1 MTKRI
6 IAILIASAVALASA
20 AGLRAQNVAPADI
33 HLPNQEEVNQQIFDK
48 VYSAV
53 KADADRPMPELVVKI
68 ARQFLGTQYIW
79 ASLETEPEQLQVYL
93 DKTDCILFV
102 ELSTCFALTVK
113 GYEIV
118 QAGDGQN
125 FCLRSEPS
133 VRKAEPTYQTL
144 CNNIR
149 NMRYRLGVVD
159 DYTSR
164 IHYTSEWILQNQ
176 TNGIVEEFSKEIG
189 EQFDQP
195 FFYMSTHT
203 DTYVQLKNNPDRQ
216 ARIKSMEEHIAAQ
229 TPFFYVSQANLRK
242 PEVISQI
249 HSGDIIAFISP
260 RDGLD
265 LAHVAIAC
273 ADEKGEMHFIHAS
286 YGKKKVVF
294 EAESLADYATN
305 GIRVCRYNPAL

>member
-1 MTKRI
+1 MKKI
-6 IAILIASAVALASA
+6 IALLFAIALTLSIIS
-20 AGLRAQNVAPADI
+20 GLFAQNVAPKDI
-33 HLPNQEEVNQQIFDK
+33 HLPNQEEVNRQIFDK

-53 KADADRPMPELVVKI
+53 KDDASLPMPELVVKI
-68 ARQFLGTQYIW
+68 AKQFLGTQYIW

-102 ELSTCFALTVK
+102 ELSSCFALTVK

-118 QAGDGQN
+118 QAGDGEH
-125 FCLRSEPS
+125 FCLRGEPS
-133 VRKAEPTYQTL
+133 VRKAEPSYETL

-149 NMRYRLGVVD
+149 NMRYRLGKVE

-176 TNGIVEEFSKEIG
+176 TNGIVREFSREIG

-216 ARIKSMEEHIAAQ
+216 ARIKSMEKHIEAQ
-229 TPFFYVSQANLRK
+229 TPYFYVSQANLRK

-273 ADEKGEMHFIHAS
+273 EDEKGEMHFIHAS

-294 EAESLADYATN
+294 ESESLADYATN